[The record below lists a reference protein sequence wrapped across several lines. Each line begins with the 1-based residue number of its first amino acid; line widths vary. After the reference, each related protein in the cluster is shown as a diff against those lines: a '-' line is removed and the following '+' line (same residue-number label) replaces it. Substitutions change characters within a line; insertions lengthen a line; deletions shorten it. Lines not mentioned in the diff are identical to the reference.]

1 MSFLRNKVLPW
12 ILSHKILLGLLA
24 VLAAL
29 LGAAYYYRWEIEEKV
44 IPPKPQEP
52 RTVTIG
58 KASLT
63 LQELNTRDL
72 TSESVDRII
81 NFFVKDNVFYL
92 ARRSSDGTTTTL
104 AAFDLKNG
112 TLFPHREFGVKG
124 IMTLRGEKLF
134 GLTLGSNGDLYYVY
148 KGVHTL
154 RDGNDIESLKGQT
167 TATRIALLPGENEAY
182 LYGNDN
188 FTTAT
193 IKDGAF
199 VDNHPSFLH
208 NRAKPFAG
216 GVTFIQVMDNGNIY
230 AGGRIRPNDFN
241 IVACFRQD
249 GTLLQYYGSYRQTD
263 KDSIYNLVDMAIMD
277 RYIVVIDG
285 FTLKLWKKDGAYLGS
300 FNSSKLLGG
309 DLNCARLAVING
321 NDLAIL
327 AYVRNAKTGL
337 IDLKIFKLIFPDAQ

>member
-124 IMTLRGEKLF
+124 IMTLRGEKLS
-134 GLTLGSNGDLYYVY
+134 GLTVN
-148 KGVHTL
+148 T
-154 RDGNDIESLKGQT
+154 
-167 TATRIALLPGENEAY
+167 
-182 LYGNDN
+182 
-188 FTTAT
+188 T
-193 IKDGAF
+193 IKTG
-199 VDNHPSFLH
+199 
-208 NRAKPFAG
+208 
-216 GVTFIQVMDNGNIY
+216 
-230 AGGRIRPNDFN
+230 AGGRAFGSISSKEIAEECKNQHGITLDKKK
-241 IVACFRQD
+241 IVLDDAIKAPGTYNVQIKLHPQVT
-249 GTLLQYYGSYRQTD
+249 GTLSVKVTE
-263 KDSIYNLVDMAIMD
+263 A
-277 RYIVVIDG
+277 
-285 FTLKLWKKDGAYLGS
+285 
-300 FNSSKLLGG
+300 
-309 DLNCARLAVING
+309 
-321 NDLAIL
+321 
-327 AYVRNAKTGL
+327 
-337 IDLKIFKLIFPDAQ
+337 